1 VEPGADD
8 VPVGTI
14 NVGADGADPRS
25 GDNAGSPRRDLVV
38 RGTDS
43 CTLRHTTLG
52 DTVLALGSSGAMG
65 PGVVGLLMLGYPD
78 SPFPRH
84 RLWQVENSAEQAC
97 SQVEATKR
105 MLHETLATVGRD
117 ILHIIRVSLKKV
129 ESLPERLWLPLS
141 SLTPPCLCFYN
152 SCPGAHATG
161 GGDPGVGGH
170 HCYGGFCP
178 GGCCSAGECH
188 SSYPRCGGPSCPS

>member
-65 PGVVGLLMLGYPD
+65 GCWIAYARL
-78 SPFPRH
+78 PRFS
-84 RLWQVENSAEQAC
+84 VPAPSTMA
-97 SQVEATKR
+97 S
-105 MLHETLATVGRD
+105 
-117 ILHIIRVSLKKV
+117 
-129 ESLPERLWLPLS
+129 
-141 SLTPPCLCFYN
+141 
-152 SCPGAHATG
+152 
-161 GGDPGVGGH
+161 
-170 HCYGGFCP
+170 
-178 GGCCSAGECH
+178 GE
-188 SSYPRCGGPSCPS
+188 